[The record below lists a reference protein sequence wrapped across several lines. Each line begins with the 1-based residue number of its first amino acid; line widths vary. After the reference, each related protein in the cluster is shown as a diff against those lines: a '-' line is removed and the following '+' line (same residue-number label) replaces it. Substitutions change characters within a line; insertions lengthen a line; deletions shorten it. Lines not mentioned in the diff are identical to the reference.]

1 MNKKDFTEL
10 VKKETANGGE
20 RFCVASTVYGEAVLY
35 WTNAK
40 GIRVWRVLSG
50 NRGKQ
55 PRTPSEATRRKI
67 IACTHWLAEISQDA
81 L

>member
-1 MNKKDFTEL
+1 MTKTDFTEL
-10 VKKETANGGE
+10 VKNEVANGGT
-20 RFCVASTVYGEAVLY
+20 RFCVAVTVYGEAVLY

-55 PRTPSEATRRKI
+55 PRTPSEATRKKI
-67 IACTHWLAEISQDA
+67 ITFTNWLAEITQDA